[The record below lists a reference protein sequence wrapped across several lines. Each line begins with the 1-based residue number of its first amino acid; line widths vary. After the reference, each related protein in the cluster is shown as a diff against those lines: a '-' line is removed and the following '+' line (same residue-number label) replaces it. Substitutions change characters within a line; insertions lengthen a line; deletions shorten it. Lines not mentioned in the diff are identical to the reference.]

1 MGILMRDF
9 ISLTSYVR
17 SRTSMCVAATA
28 FCQQTQHIN
37 KWFAFPL
44 VALAAGLLLA
54 RPCAATPFQW
64 EYTGSLKT
72 ARFHHTAT
80 LLPDGRVLVVGGE
93 QGRGSPLASAEL
105 YDPATGTFSETSSLS
120 TARDGHTATLLRNGL
135 VLV

>member
-1 MGILMRDF
+1 MGILMRNF
-9 ISLTSYVR
+9 TSLTSFVR
-17 SRTSMCVAATA
+17 LRTSKSVAATT
-28 FCQQTQHIN
+28 FCQEPQHIS

-44 VALAAGLLLA
+44 VALAAVLLLA

-105 YDPATGTFSETSSLS
+105 YDPATGT
-120 TARDGHTATLLRNGL
+120 
-135 VLV
+135 